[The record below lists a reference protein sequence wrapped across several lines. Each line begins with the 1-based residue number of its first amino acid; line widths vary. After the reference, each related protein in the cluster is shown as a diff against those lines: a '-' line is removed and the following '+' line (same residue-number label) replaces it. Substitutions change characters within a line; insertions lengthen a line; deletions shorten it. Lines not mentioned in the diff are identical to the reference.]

1 MTRENTPL
9 RVLWAG
15 SLVTLL
21 ILVTKLSESTSG
33 SPDREQLVRMVGTY
47 RVSEC
52 RLTGGFPWAP
62 VHGKDRLEMVED
74 LRRAAGAL
82 DRSPAKRSPEVQG
95 NLGLLALLN
104 SQYSLAIDLFA
115 RAASKAPG
123 ESPWLTD
130 LSVAQF
136 AAADAEGKP
145 YLFLQA
151 LDTAQQALRLNPRS
165 PEAIFNVAVVAERLH
180 LTLTAQKAW
189 EDFLDVETDPQWR
202 QEAEQ
207 RLRKLLEPTAGER
220 WLILRGK
227 LGIVTGRD
235 FEASLQT
242 ALIQFPQQLRQW
254 VQEDLLS
261 RWAIACEAS
270 PSEDAKRLYMA
281 ISEIGRALAK
291 QKGERSIDDATTAI
305 SKEICG
311 PGSRLSAGHKAYA
324 EGVSLYNQSR
334 YMEAA
339 IPLRRAETAFEEAG
353 SKGALLWTRLWLG
366 ATEYFAKRHDLANAR
381 FIRILRDPAL
391 AGFPALRG
399 RALWCRGQLA
409 LVHGNFDIALGLF
422 GEARKWFEATRE
434 IENAGAMDALLA
446 DALRRA
452 GRLDQAWSERLQAL
466 QRLSQY
472 PQSHRLH
479 NLLFESLDALLS
491 EGLVFAGEVLQMEGA
506 LVAGKFGGKP
516 SSTAA
521 NLLLGSRLRAEWSG
535 KEALYALKQARRA
548 FKQIDDAALR
558 EAFWVESLLIEN
570 EIKAKGLGRQEPLNL
585 SKVIQYYEGLKQ
597 PVNAANARLQRARAN
612 IQSGDLMGAENDL
625 VIGIGYQEAMAKEI
639 SDQAAFAEEWQDLFE
654 ELVQLYAVLRHDPE
668 RAFEFVERSRIPPC
682 HTAAYLV

>member
-202 QEAEQ
+202 QEAE
-207 RLRKLLEPTAGER
+207 
-220 WLILRGK
+220 
-227 LGIVTGRD
+227 
-235 FEASLQT
+235 
-242 ALIQFPQQLRQW
+242 QQLRQW

-535 KEALYALKQARRA
+535 KEALYALKQPRRA